1 MFSKVHAE
9 NFVIRQLLEQSQMN
23 IEIKTWVLFWL
34 VLFFMTLNSGFVCI
48 RERER
53 EIERERRGKCGYG
66 KRLKKQVKFLSH

>member
-1 MFSKVHAE
+1 MLSKVHAE
-9 NFVIRQLLEQSQMN
+9 NFIIRQLLEQFQMN

-53 EIERERRGKCGYG
+53 ERRGKWGYG